1 MALQVYGDGVM
12 DEGLLLILTNYHATS
27 DLRRSGNVLDKRLWA
42 SPAVW
47 WDQAE
52 PPARVCW
59 LHALQQTQE
68 LQPLKASLRRVA
80 VPHTLAGYALPQQLD
95 SAGETESTSSLRS
108 SKRQLSAQE
117 AAQPVTVLKAQSMT
131 GKGHEE
137 LHPAAAAE
145 LPKPT
150 AGGSLLP
157 LHGPD
162 VPDRFANE
170 RELGVSSLALTDT
183 LLGSGRFG
191 HVLQVCKSTDVLGSL

>member
-68 LQPLKASLRRVA
+68 LQSLKASLRRVA
-80 VPHTLAGYALPQQLD
+80 VPHTLARAMRSSTLLLLLSCLSQQLEGACCPCMGLMCQTD
-95 SAGETESTSSLRS
+95 SQTR
-108 SKRQLSAQE
+108 
-117 AAQPVTVLKAQSMT
+117 
-131 GKGHEE
+131 
-137 LHPAAAAE
+137 
-145 LPKPT
+145 
-150 AGGSLLP
+150 GS
-157 LHGPD
+157 
-162 VPDRFANE
+162 
-170 RELGVSSLALTDT
+170 
-183 LLGSGRFG
+183 
-191 HVLQVCKSTDVLGSL
+191 

>member
-1 MALQVYGDGVM
+1 M
-12 DEGLLLILTNYHATS
+12 DEAPLLILTNYHVTYF
-27 DLRRSGNVLDKRLWA
+27 LRRSADVLDKRLWA

-47 WDQAE
+47 WDQTE
-52 PPARVCW
+52 PPPRVCW
-59 LHALQQTQE
+59 LYALQQAQE

-108 SKRQLSAQE
+108 SKRQRSAQE
-117 AAQPVTVLKAQSMT
+117 AAQPVTFKAQSMT

-145 LPKPT
+145 LPKPA

-162 VPDRFANE
+162 VPDSFANE
-170 RELGVSSLALTDT
+170 RELGISSLALTDT